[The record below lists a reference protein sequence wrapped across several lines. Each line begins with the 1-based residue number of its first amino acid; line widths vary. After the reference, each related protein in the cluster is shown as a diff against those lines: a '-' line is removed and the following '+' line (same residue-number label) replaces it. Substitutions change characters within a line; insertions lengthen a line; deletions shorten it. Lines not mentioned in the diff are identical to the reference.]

1 MFGNVI
7 AAQFT
12 HTNNWA
18 LGAALSVVLIGVVF
32 ICLALFGRGVR
43 LDDVFLKG

>member
-18 LGAALSVVLIGVVF
+18 LGAALSVVLIAVVF
-32 ICLALFGRGVR
+32 LCLAIFGRRAR
-43 LDDVFLKG
+43 LDDVFLRG